1 MRPQEEEEDEQEE
14 VMSEADF
21 RSSLSEKSRKELQAL
36 AKIAGVK
43 ANLSSSKIIDYLVA
57 LQQA

>member
-1 MRPQEEEEDEQEE
+1 
-14 VMSEADF
+14 MSEADF